1 LVSLN
6 LVIVKYDDGLTAVLL
21 ELTCLEPAAFQR
33 YPFALPI
40 QAPGPLLR
48 RGSQT
53 QLLPELSSH
62 ASQAISTD

>member
-33 YPFALPI
+33 YPFVLPI

-48 RGSQT
+48 RGSM
-53 QLLPELSSH
+53 
-62 ASQAISTD
+62 AVAR